1 MSIFAISDLHLSLG
15 CDKPMDVFGS
25 KWLNYTER
33 MRKNWNSIVT
43 ASDYVIIP
51 GDISWATYIDDAVR
65 DFEYINNLNGK
76 KILLKGNHDYWWTT
90 ASKMTKFFEKNNFD
104 TIRFVQNNSVIISDN
119 NRKIA
124 ICGTRGWII
133 PPLGSIGEDRKIFE
147 REKQRLVLSFQDAL
161 RSNPDKIIAAMHYPP
176 VEKDAESSDFI
187 RIMSEFNADEC
198 VFGLLHAASH
208 INAPHGVYGGIRLR
222 LVSCDYLNF
231 VPLLILK

>member
-1 MSIFAISDLHLSLG
+1 MSLYTIGDLHLSLG
-15 CDKPMDVFGS
+15 TNKPMDVFGGRWENYVQKLS
-25 KWLNYTER
+25 EGFSQLNDDDLT
-33 MRKNWNSIVT
+33 VLC
-43 ASDYVIIP
+43 
-51 GDISWATYIDDAVR
+51 GDITWGMTMEEALPDFKFIDA
-65 DFEYINNLNGK
+65 LPGK
-76 KILLKGNHDYWWTT
+76 KIILKGNHDYWWTT
-90 ASKMTKFFEKNNFD
+90 ANKMTKFFEKNNFD

-176 VEKDAESSDFI
+176 VEKDAENSDFI
-187 RIMSEFNADEC
+187 RRMSEFNADEC
-198 VFGLLHAASH
+198 VFGHLHAASH

>member
-1 MSIFAISDLHLSLG
+1 MSLYTIGDLHLSLG
-15 CDKPMDVFGS
+15 TNKPMDVFGGRWENYVQKLS
-25 KWLNYTER
+25 DGFSQLNDDDLT
-33 MRKNWNSIVT
+33 VLC
-43 ASDYVIIP
+43 
-51 GDISWATYIDDAVR
+51 GDITWGMTMEEALPDFKFIDA
-65 DFEYINNLNGK
+65 LPGK
-76 KILLKGNHDYWWTT
+76 KIILKGNHDYWWTT

-198 VFGLLHAASH
+198 VFGHLHAASH